1 MSAIRTKC
9 HLAECRH
16 FPRFSSTSVKIPV
29 CVKFSAST
37 TTRLHLNK
45 ALPTRHPTHLV
56 KSPDSVP
63 MSDSN
68 SSFVNGTYAEIVV
81 VRHGETEWN
90 ADGRIQGHL
99 DVELNEAGRQQAA
112 SVADRLSK
120 EPKVSAV
127 YSSDLK
133 RALVT
138 AETIAARCGG
148 LEVITDQDL
157 RERNLGDLQGLVFRE
172 AAKLNPK
179 AHKAFL
185 SHRTDQDIPGG
196 GESRD
201 QLYQR
206 CTSSLQRI
214 GRKHKGE
221 RVVVVSHGGV
231 LRALYKQAC
240 PDGKSIGKVL
250 NTSVNI
256 FLVSDEEWTIKCWG
270 DLADRLSREPNISA
284 INSSDLKR
292 ALETAET
299 IAASCG
305 KLQVIKDPELRERH
319 VGDVQGLLFRE
330 AAKVSPE
337 AYRAF
342 SSHSTD
348 RVIPGGGESLD
359 QLYHRATSSL
369 QRIGQKHTGERVVVV
384 SHGGVIRALYRRA
397 CSNRFKGSIPN
408 TSVNIFQL
416 SGADEWTIKAWG
428 DISHLNQTGPANL
441 VLG

>member
-185 SHRTDQDIPGG
+185 SHRTDQDIPAKVLEYILKLKRTKRNLVFLDVAAIILSLPGRKWLSSGG

-270 DLADRLSREPNISA
+270 D
-284 INSSDLKR
+284 
-292 ALETAET
+292 
-299 IAASCG
+299 
-305 KLQVIKDPELRERH
+305 
-319 VGDVQGLLFRE
+319 
-330 AAKVSPE
+330 
-337 AYRAF
+337 
-342 SSHSTD
+342 
-348 RVIPGGGESLD
+348 
-359 QLYHRATSSL
+359 
-369 QRIGQKHTGERVVVV
+369 V
-384 SHGGVIRALYRRA
+384 SHL
-397 CSNRFKGSIPN
+397 
-408 TSVNIFQL
+408 
-416 SGADEWTIKAWG
+416 E
-428 DISHLNQTGPANL
+428 QTGYL
-441 VLG
+441 KSGFGGDKTSG

>member
-1 MSAIRTKC
+1 MSAIRTQR
-9 HLAECRH
+9 HVAERRY
-16 FPRFSSTSVKIPV
+16 FPRFSSRSVKMPV
-29 CVKFSAST
+29 CVKFSATT
-37 TTRLHLNK
+37 TTRLHLHK

-56 KSPDSVP
+56 TSPDLVP

-68 SSFVNGTYAEIVV
+68 SSCVDGAYAEIVV
-81 VRHGETEWN
+81 LRHGETEWN

-120 EPKVSAV
+120 EPKLSAV

-138 AETIAARCGG
+138 AETIAATCGG
-148 LEVITDQDL
+148 LEVIIDQDL

-231 LRALYKQAC
+231 LRALYKRAC
-240 PDGKSIGKVL
+240 PDGKPMGKVL

-256 FLVSDEEWTIKCWG
+256 FHVSDEEWTIK
-270 DLADRLSREPNISA
+270 S
-284 INSSDLKR
+284 
-292 ALETAET
+292 
-299 IAASCG
+299 
-305 KLQVIKDPELRERH
+305 
-319 VGDVQGLLFRE
+319 
-330 AAKVSPE
+330 
-337 AYRAF
+337 
-342 SSHSTD
+342 
-348 RVIPGGGESLD
+348 
-359 QLYHRATSSL
+359 
-369 QRIGQKHTGERVVVV
+369 
-384 SHGGVIRALYRRA
+384 
-397 CSNRFKGSIPN
+397 
-408 TSVNIFQL
+408 
-416 SGADEWTIKAWG
+416 WG
-428 DISHLNQTGPANL
+428 DISHLEQTGYL
-441 VLG
+441 KSGFGGDKTSG